1 MQIRI
6 VSGEVSDAAAVT
18 EDSSDSS
25 NVNDPSSVLRSSS
38 LDLSNPRGDR
48 GERMEMG
55 GMISTSFD
63 IKGLDCGVSSHGE
76 HMGAMV

>member
-1 MQIRI
+1 MRIRV
-6 VSGEVSDAAAVT
+6 VSGEVSDATAVT

-25 NVNDPSSVLRSSS
+25 NVNDPSSVSRSSS
-38 LDLSNPRGDR
+38 LDSSNPRGNR
-48 GERMEMG
+48 GERVEMG
-55 GMISTSFD
+55 GVISRSFD